1 MRKCTNTIFS
11 LIIISLFPC
20 ITLNKS
26 TKTKPTL
33 RRKTTIDELLYTSN
47 NLEIHTALLKKTS
60 GSNWKMWDRNS
71 TYTTT
76 LSSISKEQRCDWARF
91 RVNGYVADMCTH
103 GDDEVLSKV
112 IKSHGRWG
120 ECDLLTVLW
129 HDYTRKS
136 VFVDAGANIGSCVL
150 HMLFTTSASILAFEP
165 HPRNLF
171 CLTSTL
177 MKLDKQYR
185 NRVFLFPIA
194 LGSES
199 KISKMTGLENN
210 LGHSMIYNKPLNEQ
224 YHSVINI
231 PVERLDSI
239 LSIEA
244 HIELMKLDVEGYEC
258 NVLEGMG
265 MGALLQQTKVIYT
278 EVNDHYL
285 HRNNCSKQLYHC
297 MLEASDFILYDKIA
311 NLFPSVNHFR
321 TREFLSEY
329 NIVAKK
335 FVPIV

>member
-47 NLEIHTALLKKTS
+47 NLDIHTALLKKTS

-76 LSSISKEQRCDWARF
+76 LSSISKEQRCDWAKF

-150 HMLFTTSASILAFEP
+150 HMCKYIIKFSCFCILYFTQHFKTNFLHVFYLFFCVLVFTTSASILGKIKSCSQKKMQTYAYAQIFEFK
-165 HPRNLF
+165 HLNHI
-171 CLTSTL
+171 
-177 MKLDKQYR
+177 Q
-185 NRVFLFPIA
+185 
-194 LGSES
+194 E
-199 KISKMTGLENN
+199 
-210 LGHSMIYNKPLNEQ
+210 IY
-224 YHSVINI
+224 
-231 PVERLDSI
+231 
-239 LSIEA
+239 
-244 HIELMKLDVEGYEC
+244 
-258 NVLEGMG
+258 
-265 MGALLQQTKVIYT
+265 
-278 EVNDHYL
+278 
-285 HRNNCSKQLYHC
+285 
-297 MLEASDFILYDKIA
+297 
-311 NLFPSVNHFR
+311 
-321 TREFLSEY
+321 
-329 NIVAKK
+329 
-335 FVPIV
+335 FV